1 MTEWGYKATKEDLIE
16 FMKEISESEHPP
28 DIAFTQRV
36 TDLMHQN
43 VSTVSLAIVH
53 ILLDNS
59 AYFAWRQN
67 VVHEIKRKLNSS

>member
-59 AYFAWRQN
+59 AYFASRQN
-67 VVHEIKRKLNSS
+67 VVHEMKRKLNSS